1 MPVGSNRDVAV
12 VGAFESPR
20 RKAPGVHPFQIQ
32 AECVLGALEDA
43 GLALSDVDGFCTSA
57 SSPGEGAGWMDICEV
72 AEYLGIQPT
81 FVDGTDT
88 GGAAPIA
95 QAGHAATAIAAG
107 LADVVVVSYAGCSYS
122 GGGDF
127 DSLPSTWGPWSYE
140 APYGF
145 TTVATYAL
153 AAQRH
158 MHEFGTTSDQ
168 LAAIAVQCRANA
180 GPNPD
185 ARFRDPITVEEVL
198 ASPMIASPLHRNDCC
213 VVTDSGG
220 AVVLVGKE
228 RARDARTKPAWIL
241 GYGEGIGAM
250 RMSQMPSFTE
260 TPGVASGR
268 RAFEMAG
275 IAPEEIDCAQVY
287 DSFTITVLLA
297 LEDLGFCKKGEGGPF
312 VESGAIGPGGDLP
325 INTDGGGLSSNHPGR
340 RGVFA
345 LIEAVRQLRG
355 EGPGVQLD
363 DPRLAL
369 AHGCGGQL
377 SATATMILGV

>member
-1 MPVGSNRDVAV
+1 MVRSRDVAV
-12 VGAFESPR
+12 IGVYESPR

-32 AECVLGALEDA
+32 AECVRGALADA
-43 GLALSDVDGFCTSA
+43 GLELADVDGLCSSA
-57 SSPGEGAGWMDICEV
+57 SSPGEGAGWMDVCEV
-72 AEYLGIQPT
+72 AEYLGLEPT

-95 QAGHAATAIAAG
+95 QASHAATAIAAG

-127 DSLPSTWGPWSYE
+127 DSLPSTWGPWGYE

-158 MHEFGTTSDQ
+158 MHEFGTTPEQ
-168 LAAIAVQCRANA
+168 LAVIAVQCRANA

-185 ARFRDPITVEEVL
+185 ARFREPMTVADVL
-198 ASPMIASPLHRNDCC
+198 ASPMIAAPLHRNDCC

-220 AVVLVGKE
+220 AVVLAG
-228 RARDARTKPAWIL
+228 RDRVPDLRTKPAWIL
-241 GYGEGIGAM
+241 GFGEAVGAM
-250 RMSQMPSFTE
+250 RMSQMPSFTR

-268 RAFEMAG
+268 KAFDMAG
-275 IAPEEIDCAQVY
+275 LTPADVDCAQLY

-297 LEDLGFCKKGEGGPF
+297 LEDLGFCAKGAGGPF
-312 VESGAIGPGGDLP
+312 VESGAIAPGGSVP

-340 RGVFA
+340 RGIFA

-355 EGPGVQLD
+355 ESPGVQLD
-363 DPRLAL
+363 APQVAV